1 MDNRVLLGITVSVAF
16 AFPMTAYAQ
25 AAAESALTNALS
37 SSSTIKGGTALNHAL
52 NQSSKQLGVR
62 IQERTSSPVQ
72 VGVQQERRRPEL
84 KNPAAAGQ
92 SGSNVYAGSTPVMGA
107 ISIQGGEVICASANP
122 SSPAS
127 PAKTS
132 AGTASIDCRSQR
144 PTSKSRIE
152 DKYKSF
158 VTLPSPK

>member
-1 MDNRVLLGITVSVAF
+1 VNKRVLLRIAVSVAIGF
-16 AFPMTAYAQ
+16 PISAFAQ

-37 SSSTIKGGTALNHAL
+37 SSSTVKGGTALNHAL

-72 VGVQQERRRPEL
+72 VGVQQERRRLEL
-84 KNPAAAGQ
+84 KNPAAARK
-92 SGSNVYAGSTPVMGA
+92 SGGNVYAGSTPVMGA
-107 ISIQGGEVICASANP
+107 ISIQGGEAVCASV
-122 SSPAS
+122 SPNSQAS
-127 PAKTS
+127 PAKTG

-144 PTSKSRIE
+144 PTSKSRTE

-158 VTLPSPK
+158 VTLPLPK